1 MVPSSCKGT
10 AKMLRNYLNT
20 GLNALNRNRVFAA
33 INIFGLAIGMA
44 ACILLLLFVRY
55 EMSYDKWLPGHEN
68 AYQVQTFF
76 NDRDTGKL
84 KGMQMSAYVVGRTL
98 AKDFPEI
105 EKLAYVAQSRPVI
118 IQNGN
123 ATTGET
129 LMADPDLMQ
138 ILELPMVKGDRAT
151 VLKDLYGLVISESE
165 AKRRFGSDDPIGK
178 TLTIIR
184 NGIALDYHVTGV
196 MADLP
201 LNSHFKADIIT
212 PFNRLAYGGQDAFF
226 TAYGWQS
233 GYNYIR
239 LKPGT
244 DVKALEARLPAWEK
258 RNIPRETF
266 GATTLSE
273 GDETDWRLTPVAD
286 IHLGEADGAPL
297 TPTNDP
303 KSIATFALVAILI
316 LVMACIN
323 FTNLATARAGQ
334 RAREVALR
342 KVMGA
347 SRGQLIVQFLGES
360 LIIAAISMLVALA
373 MVELVLPLLADFLK
387 ADLQLTY
394 FGAGGILLPVIGLVL
409 LVGLAAGL
417 YPAFVLSHFD
427 PAPVLKSNRSG
438 TDTQGSGR
446 LRGALVVIQFA
457 VSIALVICTA
467 VVAAQTFYARSA
479 DAGYNREGL
488 LQITGVGRKQLEPV
502 ADSLVE
508 AINHVPGVIAAGR
521 TSIGVNTESR
531 INTRIQVS
539 GNPEPISM
547 GFYNA
552 DPEFFAAMGAK
563 PIAGRLFDRAN
574 PRDDSMVKEGDEAG
588 EAALAARGT
597 NAVITA
603 EGAKRLGYSNPKDA
617 VGQTVRG
624 ALVDDKFG
632 LVPVTIVG
640 VVPDMR
646 LRSFREPHEPI
657 MFFYDRTYMTE
668 LMVRMKAGEAGAVHD
683 RVEAVWKRY
692 APQVPFEARFAEE
705 IVRTQYDADE
715 ARAKTFAAFAGL
727 AIIVA
732 CLGLYGL
739 AAFTAERRT
748 REIGIRKVLGAHD
761 GDIVKLLVWQ
771 FSRPVLI
778 ANIIAWP
785 VAWWLMRDWLDTFA
799 DRIDLGPQWFIG
811 AGLLAAFIAAATIIT
826 HALKVARQNPALAL
840 RYE

>member
-1 MVPSSCKGT
+1 
-10 AKMLRNYLNT
+10 MLRNYLT
-20 GLNALNRNRVFAA
+20 TAVNALNRNRVFAA

-55 EMSYDKWLPGHEN
+55 EMSYDKWLPGQEN
-68 AYQVQTFF
+68 AYQVQTFY
-76 NDRDTGKL
+76 NDRDSGKL
-84 KGMQMSAYVVGRTL
+84 KGMQMSAYVVGRSL

-105 EKLAYVAQSRPVI
+105 EKVAYAGLGRPVI

-123 ATTGET
+123 ATTGEV
-129 LMADPDLMQ
+129 LMADPELLQ
-138 ILELPMVKGDRAT
+138 VLELPMAKGDRGTA
-151 VLKDLYGLVISESE
+151 LKDLYSVVISESE
-165 AKRRFGSDDPIGK
+165 AQRRFGHENPIGK
-178 TLTIIR
+178 TLSMVR
-184 NGIALDYHVTGV
+184 NGVTLDYHVTAV
-196 MADLP
+196 MRDVP
-201 LNSHFKADIIT
+201 KNSHFKAEMIV
-212 PFNRLAYGGQDAFF
+212 PFNRIAYADMDAFF
-226 TAYGWQS
+226 TTFGWNS
-233 GYNYIR
+233 GYNYLK

-258 RNIPRETF
+258 RNIPRENF
-266 GATTLSE
+266 GGTTTSE

-286 IHLGEADGAPL
+286 IHLGPADGAAM
-297 TPTNDP
+297 TPANSP
-303 KSIATFALVAILI
+303 KSIATFALIAILI
-316 LVMACIN
+316 LGMACIN

-347 SRGQLIVQFLGES
+347 SRGQLIAQFLGES
-360 LIIAAISMLVALA
+360 LIIATISMVVALA
-373 MVELVLPLLADFLK
+373 MVELVLPLLSNFLK
-387 ADLQLTY
+387 ADLELTY
-394 FGAGGILLPVIGLVL
+394 LGDGGILLPVIGLVV
-409 LVGLAAGL
+409 LVGLAAGI

-438 TDTQGSGR
+438 TDGQGSGR

-488 LQITGVGRKQLEPV
+488 LQITGIGRKQLEPV

-508 AINHVPGVIAAGR
+508 AISHVPGVIAAGR
-521 TSIGVNTESR
+521 TSIGVNTDSR
-531 INTRIQVS
+531 INTRVQQE

-552 DPEFFAAMGAK
+552 DPGFFAAMGVK
-563 PIAGRLFDRAN
+563 PIAGRVLDSNN
-574 PRDDSMVKEGDEAG
+574 PRDDSRVPAGNEAG
-588 EAALAARGT
+588 QAALAARGT
-597 NAVITA
+597 NAVITV
-603 EGAKRLGYSNPKDA
+603 EGAAKLGFKNPKDA
-617 VGQTVRG
+617 VGKTVRAG
-624 ALVDDKFG
+624 IVEEKYG

-646 LRSFREPHEPI
+646 LRSFREPYEPI
-657 MFFYDRTYMTE
+657 LFFYDRSYLSE

-683 RVEAVWKRY
+683 RVQAVWKRY
-692 APQVPFEARFAEE
+692 APQVPFEAKFADD

-761 GDIVKLLVWQ
+761 GDIVRLLVWQ

-811 AGLLAAFIAAATIIT
+811 AGLLAAVIAAATIIS